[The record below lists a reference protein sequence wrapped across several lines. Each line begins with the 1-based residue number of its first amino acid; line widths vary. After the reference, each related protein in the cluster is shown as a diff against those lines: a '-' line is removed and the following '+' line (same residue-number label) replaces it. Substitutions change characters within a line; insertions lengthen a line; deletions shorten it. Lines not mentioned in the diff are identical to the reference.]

1 MLLLLCCCWCKNRST
16 VSVGWINDSQHL
28 ARGAAVIVIVDDQHR
43 ETAAAIHVI
52 VVMMMMVVVVVAR
65 RRSILQ
71 HRVQVVARQRQVAV
85 ADPCEATVNA
95 PLLRLK
101 MMMRGQQLLLL
112 LLEWRG

>member
-1 MLLLLCCCWCKNRST
+1 
-16 VSVGWINDSQHL
+16 
-28 ARGAAVIVIVDDQHR
+28 
-43 ETAAAIHVI
+43 VI
-52 VVMMMMVVVVVAR
+52 VVMMMIVVVVVAR

-85 ADPCEATVNA
+85 ADPWPEEATVNS

-112 LLEWRG
+112 LLLE